1 MKPSRIFAVGL
12 GLVLAVLAAPAV
24 GASAPAHGTAD
35 GLAGASSVRTD
46 DVCFTVHNQG
56 DPVAS
61 RVYGVRYYVGVP
73 DEKTKAIIL
82 VHGNSVTHAFWD
94 TREDFSVA
102 RRLAGAGYLV
112 IAYDRLGY
120 AKSPYIRPRGAGYAL
135 TLHSQRVMLHE
146 MVTQVKAGSY
156 TFGRDGTCAT
166 GSGPA
171 AGLPSETVMLIGHSA
186 GGAIVSGYPGHYHDV
201 AAMVQAGWSNREFDS
216 PEFPHS
222 YIARTVGVQLAEGND
237 YANLLPTPAD
247 CEMAVLYRPTVVAS
261 LVAPFCRG
269 SVPAPAGELAGIGAT
284 IVDNLAAI
292 HDVGPHLPVLL
303 AWADPDFFVRPDSR
317 ANETMYWSAH
327 CGCDVES
334 WIQPA
339 TGHAFVAHESMPTF
353 TTKVVTWLTAKG
365 LGPHQQ

>member
-1 MKPSRIFAVGL
+1 M
-12 GLVLAVLAAPAV
+12 
-24 GASAPAHGTAD
+24 
-35 GLAGASSVRTD
+35 RTD

-171 AGLPSETVMLIGHSA
+171 AG
-186 GGAIVSGYPGHYHDV
+186 
-201 AAMVQAGWSNREFDS
+201 
-216 PEFPHS
+216 FPK
-222 YIARTVGVQLAEGND
+222 L
-237 YANLLPTPAD
+237 
-247 CEMAVLYRPTVVAS
+247 
-261 LVAPFCRG
+261 
-269 SVPAPAGELAGIGAT
+269 
-284 IVDNLAAI
+284 
-292 HDVGPHLPVLL
+292 
-303 AWADPDFFVRPDSR
+303 SR
-317 ANETMYWSAH
+317 
-327 CGCDVES
+327 
-334 WIQPA
+334 
-339 TGHAFVAHESMPTF
+339 
-353 TTKVVTWLTAKG
+353 
-365 LGPHQQ
+365 